1 MKRTFAGTLMAV
13 VLGVA
18 VMAAQKPAPAAK
30 GSDKG
35 AVTFYGCLVTGS
47 TAGNYTLLSAEQKGQ
62 KGPKV
67 SLKLVPTSPKLNM
80 EGNVLKEVEV
90 SGTLTGT
97 PSATTTDLPTLNV
110 TGVKFRAEYCG

>member
-1 MKRTFAGTLMAV
+1 MAV

-18 VMAAQKPAPAAK
+18 AMAAQKPAAA
-30 GSDKG
+30 GSDKDK
-35 AVTFYGCLVTGS
+35 VTFYGCLVTGS

-80 EGNVLKEVEV
+80 EGNILKEVEV

-97 PSATTTDLPTLNV
+97 PSATATDLPTLNV